1 MEYCL
6 LPKGSHVETLLKRTQ
21 RILDFLMVCIA
32 KETILFKTQTIIWYQ
47 NHTLTS
53 CTNHLLMPKK
63 TQSGFVIRTTTHKR
77 PTNPVGY
84 QFSLTHGP
92 STGLSTVGDN
102 SSPIDVQT
110 NENILATLAK
120 MGIQGDIKT
129 SSETEVQ
136 EEV

>member
-1 MEYCL
+1 M
-6 LPKGSHVETLLKRTQ
+6 SETLLKRTQ
-21 RILDFLMVCIA
+21 RILDFLMVCKGNHIVQDTDHYLVSKSHFDELYKPLVDA
-32 KETILFKTQTIIWYQ
+32 K
-47 NHTLTS
+47 
-53 CTNHLLMPKK
+53 KK